1 MNVMHIDFFP
11 QQKTETGRDEGFFQV
26 EEEEEEEWCLAHAS
40 NIFSSIK
47 KNKKKTEWVGSS
59 SGKSASLHAVIKLL
73 SGLWTMFQLHVCA
86 TH

>member
-1 MNVMHIDFFP
+1 MSCTLIFFP

-26 EEEEEEEWCLAHAS
+26 KKEEEEEWCLAHAS
-40 NIFSSIK
+40 IIFSSIK
-47 KNKKKTEWVGSS
+47 KKKNPEWVGSS

-73 SGLWTMFQLHVCA
+73 SGLWTMFQLHVCV